1 MPPAAAAVFGQRRDG
16 QRRKEREREREK
28 DAAQHLSQNEKNL
41 SQEPNLPNLT

>member
-16 QRRKEREREREK
+16 QRRKEREREK